1 VSSLQCPATMLVVPA
16 VGLETLELGGR
27 RVAHVWSD
35 PASEVEAEAAAVRLG
50 VGVTLREDVADREA
64 LGEIADVHPG
74 ETVLVVSSDVST
86 ATEVLA
92 DADGWSRRPLGE
104 AGAGADA
111 QS

>member
-1 VSSLQCPATMLVVPA
+1 VSSLQCPATLLVVPA
-16 VGLETLELGGR
+16 AGVETLELGGR

-35 PASEVEAEAAAVRLG
+35 PASAGPAEAAAARLG
-50 VGVTLREDVADREA
+50 VGVTLHDDVADRDA

-74 ETVLVVSSDVST
+74 ETVLVVSAQVTT

-104 AGAGADA
+104 AGAGGDA

>member
-1 VSSLQCPATMLVVPA
+1 VSSLQCPATLLVVPVA
-16 VGLETLELGGR
+16 KVELLELGGR

-35 PASEVEAEAAAVRLG
+35 SASAGRAEAAAVRLG

-74 ETVLVVSSDVST
+74 ETVVVVSSQVST

-104 AGAGADA
+104 TGAGADP
-111 QS
+111 QP